1 MKTESP
7 KASSD
12 WFWRWLSAVLA
23 FICLWRV
30 WLYLESAYFG
40 PAIPVHEAAFTFM
53 PLPDFIFSLFFLW
66 LARRADWRQNALHRE
81 TGIIVAA
88 LHLTA
93 LLAYGV
99 FFHQWTKGA
108 AFSFERSTTYLYAVL
123 PALFAAALLIYLV
136 RISWQNRAS
145 LKQDQ
150 GSHP

>member
-1 MKTESP
+1 MTAESP

-12 WFWRWLSAVLA
+12 WFWRWLAATLA

-40 PAIPVHEAAFTFM
+40 PPIAVHEAAFTFM

-66 LARRADWRQNALHRE
+66 MARRADWRNNVLHRE
-81 TGIIVAA
+81 TALIVAA

-93 LLAYGV
+93 LLGYGL
-99 FFHQWTKGA
+99 FFYNWTKGA
-108 AFSFERSTTYLYAVL
+108 AFSLERSTTYLYAVL
-123 PALFAAALLIYLV
+123 PAFFALALLVYLI
-136 RISWQNRAS
+136 RIALQQRAS
-145 LKQDQ
+145 HKRDQ